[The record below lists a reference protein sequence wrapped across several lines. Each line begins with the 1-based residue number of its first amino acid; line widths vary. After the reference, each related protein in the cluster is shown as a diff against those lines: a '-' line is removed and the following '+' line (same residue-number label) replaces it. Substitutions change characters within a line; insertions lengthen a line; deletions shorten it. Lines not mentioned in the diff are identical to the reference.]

1 MPSVAKNPTSVVFLV
16 LSVCV
21 YLAISF
27 IFINRTSFLVD
38 EGDHSKTI
46 SEIATSQVNEET
58 FSRNA
63 QLPGYYFLMSI
74 FYYLGINSLSG
85 LRFVQLII
93 SLLCIFVFMWSLKT
107 RGQKEKYI
115 KTWQLLTFPYLS
127 IFFVLV
133 YTDVLSLLLVLF
145 CFALMRRKHFFL
157 SAITGL
163 LSILVRQNNVICL
176 LYFCLY
182 HFLENYGFNIKF
194 QKYIFYIKDV
204 FWFVLPL
211 GFTAIFL
218 YINKGAALANSYASP
233 LSFHVENIFF
243 FLFSVTLLF
252 LPQVIF
258 NLKKIIFL
266 VIKKPWLILFLVG
279 LGVVY
284 FTWFKAD
291 NFFNSQHY
299 NYHLRN
305 LLLNTMKLSLL
316 LNLLFLV
323 TALVG
328 FLYLLTIKLETQ
340 FLLLFF
346 GFSIV
351 FLGTSWLIEERYLI
365 IPFVF
370 LLLFKPVE
378 NRKIEL
384 IQVVYFI
391 LINSFLFWGAISGG
405 FFL

>member
-1 MPSVAKNPTSVVFLV
+1 M
-16 LSVCV
+16 
-21 YLAISF
+21 
-27 IFINRTSFLVD
+27 
-38 EGDHSKTI
+38 
-46 SEIATSQVNEET
+46 
-58 FSRNA
+58 
-63 QLPGYYFLMSI
+63 
-74 FYYLGINSLSG
+74 
-85 LRFVQLII
+85 
-93 SLLCIFVFMWSLKT
+93 
-107 RGQKEKYI
+107 
-115 KTWQLLTFPYLS
+115 
-127 IFFVLV
+127 
-133 YTDVLSLLLVLF
+133 
-145 CFALMRRKHFFL
+145 
-157 SAITGL
+157 
-163 LSILVRQNNVICL
+163 
-176 LYFCLY
+176 
-182 HFLENYGFNIKF
+182 
-194 QKYIFYIKDV
+194 
-204 FWFVLPL
+204 
-211 GFTAIFL
+211 
-218 YINKGAALANSYASP
+218 
-233 LSFHVENIFF
+233 
-243 FLFSVTLLF
+243 TLLF